1 MQSHPDL
8 TFPIIRSLV
17 GSPMRNVSVR
27 LNADNQITVQ
37 VGTESRAGE
46 SYYLG
51 LGLQTNSRNLEF
63 RPVEGTKQLLT
74 EWIRLLT
81 DLPDGQQLFLPFD
94 FSDEY
99 TRWLT
104 FHREGRNVT
113 IVFGWATVEGWSI
126 SPRDLSEYAH
136 GLPGF
141 QPDDPLH
148 PQTFY
153 LPRVLSD
160 LRHSLAILTEQAAS
174 SSSGCHLDD
183 PRMI

>member
-1 MQSHPDL
+1 MH
-8 TFPIIRSLV
+8 
-17 GSPMRNVSVR
+17 NVSVR
-27 LNADNQITVQ
+27 LNADNQITVE

-51 LGLQTNSRNLEF
+51 LQANSCNLEF
-63 RPVEGTKQLLT
+63 RPVEGTKQLLA

-81 DLPDGQQLFLPFD
+81 NLPSGQQLFLPFD

-104 FHREGRNVT
+104 FHREGREVT

-126 SPRDLSEYAH
+126 SPRDLSDYAY

-141 QPDDPLH
+141 RPDDPLH

-160 LRHSLAILTEQAAS
+160 LRHSLATLTDK
-174 SSSGCHLDD
+174 SGQEPFNRCHDD
-183 PRMI
+183 QKMT